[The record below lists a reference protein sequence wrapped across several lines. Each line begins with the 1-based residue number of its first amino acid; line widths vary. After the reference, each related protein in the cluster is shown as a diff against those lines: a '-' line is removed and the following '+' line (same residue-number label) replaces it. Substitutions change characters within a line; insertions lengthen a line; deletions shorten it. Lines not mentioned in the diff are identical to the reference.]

1 MQSQF
6 KQKLAFIAQKKMTGK
21 FIFLFLLTFQ
31 TMYIFAE
38 PPPKA
43 TWYRYYDSKGIA
55 NISTSVTPNH
65 IRHGYEALDQNMQ
78 VIQRNRGYDT
88 EADIKKAPLRA
99 AQAKKNAADLKLKTA
114 YTNSEVAATKRNDAL
129 MHIKKQIAFQQD
141 QLKQLQNDR
150 ISFKRQQIEY
160 LRKAENVPTSLKNN
174 LDNNQKNIES
184 KKESINSLQIH
195 YRNTQAQ
202 YDRII
207 ARLKAL
213 E

>member
-1 MQSQF
+1 
-6 KQKLAFIAQKKMTGK
+6 MTRK
-21 FIFLFLLTFQ
+21 FILVFLLTFQ
-31 TMYIFAE
+31 AIYIFAE

-65 IRHGYEALDQNMQ
+65 IRHGYEALDRNMQ
-78 VIQRNRGYDT
+78 VIQRNRAYDT

-99 AQAKKNAADLKLKTA
+99 AQARQNAADLKLKTA
-114 YTNSEVAATKRNDAL
+114 YTNSDVAATKRNDAL
-129 MHIKKQIAFQQD
+129 VHIKKQIAFQQD

-160 LRKAENVPTSLKNN
+160 LRKAENVPNSLKNN

-207 ARLKAL
+207 TRLKAL

>member
-6 KQKLAFIAQKKMTGK
+6 KQKLAFIAQKKMTRK
-21 FIFLFLLTFQ
+21 FIFLFLMFFQ
-31 TMYIFAE
+31 STVIFAE
-38 PPPKA
+38 TPPKA

-55 NISTSVTPNH
+55 NISSNVTPNH

-78 VIQRNRGYDT
+78 VIQRNRAYNT

-99 AQAKKNAADLKLKTA
+99 ALARQNAADLKLKTA
-114 YTNSEVAATKRNDAL
+114 YTNSQVAANKRDNAL

-150 ISFKRQQIEY
+150 IYFKRQQIEH
-160 LRKAENVPTSLKNN
+160 LRKAENIPTTLKNS
-174 LDNNQKNIES
+174 LDNNQKNIEL
-184 KKESINSLQIH
+184 KKENIQSLQMH
-195 YRNTQAQ
+195 YRNTQLE

>member
-1 MQSQF
+1 
-6 KQKLAFIAQKKMTGK
+6 MTRK
-21 FIFLFLLTFQ
+21 FILVFLLTFQ
-31 TMYIFAE
+31 AIYIFAE

-65 IRHGYEALDQNMQ
+65 IRHGYEALDRNMQ
-78 VIQRNRGYDT
+78 VIQRNRAYDT

-99 AQAKKNAADLKLKTA
+99 AQARQNAADLKLKTA
-114 YTNSEVAATKRNDAL
+114 YTNSDVATTKRNDAL
-129 MHIKKQIAFQQD
+129 VHIKKQIAFQQD

>member
-6 KQKLAFIAQKKMTGK
+6 KQKLAFIAQKKMTRK
-21 FIFLFLLTFQ
+21 FILVFLLTFQ
-31 TMYIFAE
+31 AIYIFAE

-65 IRHGYEALDQNMQ
+65 IRHGYEALDRNMQ
-78 VIQRNRGYDT
+78 VIQRNRAYNT

-99 AQAKKNAADLKLKTA
+99 AQARQNAADLKLKTA
-114 YTNSEVAATKRNDAL
+114 YTNSDVAATKRNDAL
-129 MHIKKQIAFQQD
+129 VHIKKQITFQQD

-207 ARLKAL
+207 TRLKAL

>member
-6 KQKLAFIAQKKMTGK
+6 KHKLAFIAQKKMTRK
-21 FIFLFLLTFQ
+21 FILVFLLTFQ
-31 TMYIFAE
+31 AIYIFAE

-65 IRHGYEALDQNMQ
+65 IRHGYEALDRNMQ
-78 VIQRNRGYDT
+78 VIQRNRAYDT

-99 AQAKKNAADLKLKTA
+99 AQARQNAADLKLKTA
-114 YTNSEVAATKRNDAL
+114 YTNSDVAATKRNDAL
-129 MHIKKQIAFQQD
+129 VHIKKQIAFKQD

-160 LRKAENVPTSLKNN
+160 LRKAENVPNSLKNN

-207 ARLKAL
+207 TRLKAL

>member
-6 KQKLAFIAQKKMTGK
+6 KQKLAFIAQKKMTRK
-21 FIFLFLLTFQ
+21 FILVFLLTFQ
-31 TMYIFAE
+31 AIYIFAE

-65 IRHGYEALDQNMQ
+65 IRHGYEALDRNMQ
-78 VIQRNRGYDT
+78 VIQRNRAYDT

-99 AQAKKNAADLKLKTA
+99 AQARQNAADLKLKTA
-114 YTNSEVAATKRNDAL
+114 YTNSDVAATKRNDAL
-129 MHIKKQIAFQQD
+129 VHIKKQIAFQQD

-160 LRKAENVPTSLKNN
+160 LRKAENVPNSLKNN

-207 ARLKAL
+207 TRLKAL

>member
-1 MQSQF
+1 
-6 KQKLAFIAQKKMTGK
+6 MTRK
-21 FIFLFLLTFQ
+21 FILVFLLTFQ
-31 TMYIFAE
+31 AIYIFAE

-65 IRHGYEALDQNMQ
+65 IRHGYEALDRNMQ
-78 VIQRNRGYDT
+78 VIQRNRAYDT

-99 AQAKKNAADLKLKTA
+99 AQARQNAADLKLKTA
-114 YTNSEVAATKRNDAL
+114 YTNSDVAATKRNDAL
-129 MHIKKQIAFQQD
+129 VHIKKQIAFQQD

-207 ARLKAL
+207 TRLKAL

>member
-6 KQKLAFIAQKKMTGK
+6 KQKLAFIAQKKMTRK
-21 FIFLFLLTFQ
+21 FILVFLLTFQ
-31 TMYIFAE
+31 AIYIFAE

-65 IRHGYEALDQNMQ
+65 IRHGYEALDRNMQ
-78 VIQRNRGYDT
+78 VIQRNRAYDT

-99 AQAKKNAADLKLKTA
+99 AQARQNAADLKLKTA
-114 YTNSEVAATKRNDAL
+114 YTNSDVAATKRNDAL
-129 MHIKKQIAFQQD
+129 GHIKKQIAFQQE

-207 ARLKAL
+207 TRLKAL

>member
-6 KQKLAFIAQKKMTGK
+6 KQKLAFIAQKKMTRK
-21 FIFLFLLTFQ
+21 FIFVFLMFFQ
-31 TMYIFAE
+31 SIAVFAQT
-38 PPPKA
+38 PPKA

-55 NISTSVTPNH
+55 NISSNVTPNH

-78 VIQRNRGYDT
+78 VIQRNRAYNT

-99 AQAKKNAADLKLKTA
+99 AQARKNAADLKLKTA
-114 YTNSEVAATKRNDAL
+114 YTNSQVAATKRDDAL
-129 MHIKKQIAFQQD
+129 KHTKKQIAFQQD

-150 ISFKRQQIEY
+150 IYFKRQQIEH
-160 LRKAENVPTSLKNN
+160 LRKAENIPTALRNN
-174 LDNNQKNIES
+174 LDNNQKNIEA
-184 KKESINSLQIH
+184 KKENIQSLQMH
-195 YRNTQAQ
+195 YRNTQLE
-202 YDRII
+202 YDKII

>member
-1 MQSQF
+1 
-6 KQKLAFIAQKKMTGK
+6 
-21 FIFLFLLTFQ
+21 
-31 TMYIFAE
+31 
-38 PPPKA
+38 
-43 TWYRYYDSKGIA
+43 
-55 NISTSVTPNH
+55 
-65 IRHGYEALDQNMQ
+65 MQ
-78 VIQRNRGYDT
+78 VIQRNRAYNT

-99 AQAKKNAADLKLKTA
+99 AQARQNAADQKLKTA
-114 YTNSEVAATKRNDAL
+114 YTNPEVATTKRNDAL

-174 LDNNQKNIES
+174 LDNNQKNIEA
-184 KKESINSLQIH
+184 KKESINSLQMH

-207 ARLKAL
+207 ARLKVL